1 MNSYISGLIVGFLV
15 ALPVGTVS
23 VICVTRSLQYGKSS
37 GYFTG
42 LGAAAADLIY
52 GIIAIYGLTAISGQ
66 LLVNQPVL
74 RLAGGLCIVFI
85 GMRMMVKQVSTDEKV
100 VVTHDTNIKDF
111 VSTFFITLSNPIT
124 MLAFIAALSNINH
137 LFDRIDFFQSTLIVL
152 GIFSGSMVWWI
163 FLVNISLH
171 FKQYLNDIYLRRIN
185 MVSGFFILSIGLYLI
200 ITIKT

>member
-85 GMRMMVKQVSTDEKV
+85 GMRMMVKQVSTDVKV

>member
-152 GIFSGSMVWWI
+152 GIFSGSMLWWI
-163 FLVNISLH
+163 ILVNIALH
-171 FKQYLNDIYLRRIN
+171 FKQYLNDVYLKRIN
-185 MVSGFFILSIGLYLI
+185 MVSGFFILSIGLFLI

>member
-1 MNSYISGLIVGFLV
+1 LNSYISGLIVGFLV